1 MLFLVFLLISGYDFF
16 FNITYLIKMHG
27 ITLSKM
33 TEKLFSGDLMHEEA
47 ILDWVLELHESTP
60 DVIESVDR
68 KTLQVLISSVE
79 HLAVFFCKFCMNCNE
94 QDISNR
100 K

>member
-1 MLFLVFLLISGYDFF
+1 MNFLL
-16 FNITYLIKMHG
+16 NITYLIKMHG
-27 ITLSKM
+27 ITLSEII
-33 TEKLFSGDLMHEEA
+33 EKLFSGDLMHEEP

-68 KTLQVLISSVE
+68 KSLQVLISSVE
-79 HLAVFFCKFCMNCNE
+79 HLPVFFCKFCMNCNE
-94 QDISNR
+94 QDLSNR

>member
-1 MLFLVFLLISGYDFF
+1 MIF

-27 ITLSKM
+27 ITLSEM

-47 ILDWVLELHESTP
+47 ILEWVLKLHESTP

-68 KTLQVLISSVE
+68 KTLQVLISSVD
-79 HLAVFFCKFCMNCNE
+79 HLAVFFCKLYMNCNE
-94 QDISNR
+94 QSLSNR